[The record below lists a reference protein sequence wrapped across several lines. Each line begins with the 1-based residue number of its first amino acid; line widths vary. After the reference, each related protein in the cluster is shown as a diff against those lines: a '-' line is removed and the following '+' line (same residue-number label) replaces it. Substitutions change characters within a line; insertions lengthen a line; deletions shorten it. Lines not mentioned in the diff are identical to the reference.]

1 MSLRRVQIPESDYR
15 IRLECGETVGEFEQ
29 SAECS
34 IRIQNAKACGGGW
47 EQSAECSTR
56 IQNTRVGSG
65 MLRGDKAEFPERDQS
80 TQTRA
85 EYPY

>member
-1 MSLRRVQIPESDYR
+1 MQIPESDYR
-15 IRLECGETVGEFEQ
+15 IRLACGETVGEFEQ

-65 MLRGDKAEFPERDQS
+65 MLERGQSRVPRERP
-80 TQTRA
+80 
-85 EYPY
+85 EYPN